1 MSGIESPCT
10 LVCSIDLKTGY
21 CFGCGRTGSEIT
33 QWVNYSSQERRK
45 IMETLDSRLEDVEQ
59 KPRRIT
65 RRQKM
70 KQKKGA

>member
-1 MSGIESPCT
+1 MSGIESPCN

-33 QWVNYSSQERRK
+33 QWVNYTSQERRN
-45 IMETLDSRLEDVEQ
+45 IMETLNARMDEVEK

-65 RRQKM
+65 RRQQI
-70 KQKKGA
+70 KQNKDA